1 MFEPRTLQGVQ
12 ITPTLKH
19 KQSSTKQCYISKRFE
34 FVKENGQNVTK
45 YRNMQAVEAVEA
57 SLKGLGLSKS
67 VFDIFAESRLLNL

>member
-1 MFEPRTLQGVQ
+1 MFEPRTLHGVQ

-45 YRNMQAVEAVEA
+45 YRNMQAVEA

-67 VFDIFAESRLLNL
+67 VFDILAESRLLNL

>member
-1 MFEPRTLQGVQ
+1 MEYKLHLRWN
-12 ITPTLKH
+12 
-19 KQSSTKQCYISKRFE
+19 ISKVLQNNVIYRKG

-67 VFDIFAESRLLNL
+67 MFDILAESRLLNF